1 MKSSISKRQA
11 GTATVII
18 PRRGRYQ
25 HGRARAVTIPSSA
38 RGGIYQHLTADSH
51 SMIQLG
57 DILCQ
62 HFKYHF
68 MRSLLTS
75 LHRMYV
81 TELEMLNLNF
91 MSIYFV
97 VTIIEEMKF
106 IFFDPQQNY
115 LH

>member
-1 MKSSISKRQA
+1 
-11 GTATVII
+11 
-18 PRRGRYQ
+18 
-25 HGRARAVTIPSSA
+25 
-38 RGGIYQHLTADSH
+38 
-51 SMIQLG
+51 
-57 DILCQ
+57 
-62 HFKYHF
+62 